1 MTCCLGTG
9 RRQTPQHDAMCQEWT
24 VTFLG
29 ARRCTWP
36 SAVSTCARASTASL
50 CSSRVSCGKTL
61 SQAICSLIKI
71 VYWDGTGL
79 CLFTKRLEHGVASTS
94 PTAYSLPAFLAHSEL
109 GQSRHFSSYF
119 TRIFASFR
127 AKVRRCIPRRRAVS
141 EMLKS
146 ECTKTSW
153 MCSHSRFLIDVGR
166 LESSTEAS
174 PSAR

>member
-1 MTCCLGTG
+1 MKTG
-9 RRQTPQHDAMCQEWT
+9 AWSVEVRFADQGQ
-24 VTFLG
+24 V
-29 ARRCTWP
+29 
-36 SAVSTCARASTASL
+36 VSTTTNALCIEKVVPWVPHTAPGLDVPEQEFTS
-50 CSSRVSCGKTL
+50 GQGAKL
-61 SQAICSLIKI
+61 SVQLISEIKE
-71 VYWDGTGL
+71 TAKRNF
-79 CLFTKRLEHGVASTS
+79 FTQFEFQSWVI
-94 PTAYSLPAFLAHSEL
+94 
-109 GQSRHFSSYF
+109 SRHFCSYF